1 MQMAAFSARSPYEI
15 GDKIQVITPAG
26 KNQDGAFTTYA
37 TITDIACTHYLRGNR
52 VLFTYE
58 LDGSGEYIPLITA
71 KEAGYQIE
79 GQKEALK
86 NLAIATNNFEI

>member
-15 GDKIQVITPAG
+15 GDKIQVLTTAG
-26 KNQDGAFTTYA
+26 KNQDRVLYMTTCA
-37 TITDIACTHYLRGNR
+37 TITDIACTHYLRENR

-71 KEAGYQIE
+71 REAG
-79 GQKEALK
+79 L
-86 NLAIATNNFEI
+86 TV

>member
-1 MQMAAFSARSPYEI
+1 MQMAAFSAKCPYEI

-26 KNQDGAFTTYA
+26 KNQDGVLYMTTYA
-37 TITDIACTHYLRGNR
+37 TITDLACTHYLRGNR

-71 KEAGYQIE
+71 KEAG
-79 GQKEALK
+79 L
-86 NLAIATNNFEI
+86 TV